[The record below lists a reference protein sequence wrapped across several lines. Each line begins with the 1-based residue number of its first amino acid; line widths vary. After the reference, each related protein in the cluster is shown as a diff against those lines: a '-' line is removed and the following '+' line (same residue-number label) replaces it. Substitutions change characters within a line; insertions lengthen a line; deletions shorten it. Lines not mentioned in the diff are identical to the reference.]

1 MDYDEALSVFYATRP
16 PDTPVPEAVSGA
28 GPARRLRDAIE
39 PLAMH
44 AVWSRLVNERLA
56 GLGLDFLTGYVAG
69 RGGPLGDAAPAVV
82 AAAFAWFD
90 TPLVESLWT
99 AARSQASLADV
110 LRVRTDAVAESLGA
124 ILDGQEGVEEA
135 AESLRR
141 AVEPADGA
149 GRPLFAALRAQ
160 PWPEAPAARLHRA
173 CDLVREHRGDSHVAA
188 AIGAGFLPVEMSVL
202 TEVWLGMPLGS
213 YSATRGYAAPV
224 IEAAAERLHAR
235 GLLDGGGL
243 TESGRAARAD
253 IEARTDA
260 MEQPLVD
267 ALGDGLDPLLE
278 RLDGWSAACI
288 AAGAFPPDPL
298 KRAAG

>member
-1 MDYDEALSVFYATRP
+1 MDYDEALGVFYASRP
-16 PDTPVPEAVSGA
+16 PGTPVPEAVSAA
-28 GPARRLRDAIE
+28 GPARRLRDAVE

-44 AVWSRLVNERLA
+44 AVWSRSVNQRLA

-69 RGGPLGDAAPAVV
+69 RGGPLGDAAAPVA

-90 TPLVESLWT
+90 PPLVEGLWT
-99 AARSQASLADV
+99 AAREQASLAEV
-110 LRVRTDAVAESLGA
+110 LRVRTEAVAESLAA
-124 ILDGQEGVEEA
+124 ILGEEGVDEA
-135 AESLRR
+135 AAMLRR

-160 PWPEAPAARLHRA
+160 PWPEAPTARLHRA

-188 AIGAGFLPVEMSVL
+188 AVCTGFLPVEMSIL
-202 TEVWLGMPLGS
+202 TELWLGMPLGS
-213 YSATRGYAAPV
+213 YSATRGFAGPV
-224 IEAAAERLHAR
+224 IEAAADRLRDR
-235 GLLDGGGL
+235 GLVAGAGL
-243 TESGRAARAD
+243 TETGRAVRAG

-260 MEQPLVD
+260 MEQPVVD
-267 ALGDGLDPLLE
+267 ALGDALDGLVE
-278 RLDGWSAACI
+278 RLDAWSAACV